1 MRSSLKRW
9 KLQNQI
15 FTDYIDTP
23 WGRILCWFIEEG
35 PEQYLLRIVLGK
47 AIHPDERLITMR
59 HTLKDSCKRQFTE
72 YLEGKRKAFDIPYIM
87 VGTDFEKKVWSIL
100 LTIPY
105 GETRSYRWLARKA
118 GLPKGA
124 RAVGQALKRNPLP
137 ILIPCHRIIQEDGG
151 LGGYSSGVDM
161 KRRLLDLEYYNSL

>member
-1 MRSSLKRW
+1 M
-9 KLQNQI
+9 
-15 FTDYIDTP
+15 
-23 WGRILCWFIEEG
+23 
-35 PEQYLLRIVLGK
+35 
-47 AIHPDERLITMR
+47 
-59 HTLKDSCKRQFTE
+59 KDSCKRQFTE